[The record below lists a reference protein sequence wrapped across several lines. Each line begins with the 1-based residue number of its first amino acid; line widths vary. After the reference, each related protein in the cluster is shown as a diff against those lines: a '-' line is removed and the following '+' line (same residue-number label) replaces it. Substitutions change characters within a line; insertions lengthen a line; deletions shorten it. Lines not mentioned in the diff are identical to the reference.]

1 MVHAHPSWLEK
12 TENVILPPRV
22 PEPWGPTAGL
32 KLGSFLVSPQLKADS
47 FLIMFD
53 SILIISPP
61 PGC

>member
-1 MVHAHPSWLEK
+1 MVRAHPRWLEK
-12 TENVILPPRV
+12 IENVTLPPSV
-22 PEPWGPTAGL
+22 PEPGGPMAGL

-61 PGC
+61 TGC